1 MSLTTAVEV
10 TGRAA
15 SAVLHPSMLEDETAA
30 YAPPA
35 PSAYH
40 TQSDA
45 CVCPPETKCVC
56 GEEEVFEEVR
66 EAEEQEHEKKL
77 QEEKYKSGYESP
89 ALEDLSSEMQYRH
102 LGSSGLKVSALSYG
116 AWVTFGNQLSTDQ
129 AFDIMSAAYE
139 LGINFFDNAET
150 YASKF

>member
-1 MSLTTAVEV
+1 MAGGDVRDGAAA
-10 TGRAA
+10 GRR
-15 SAVLHPSMLEDETAA
+15 D
-30 YAPPA
+30 
-35 PSAYH
+35 
-40 TQSDA
+40 
-45 CVCPPETKCVC
+45 
-56 GEEEVFEEVR
+56 
-66 EAEEQEHEKKL
+66 
-77 QEEKYKSGYESP
+77 ESP